1 MDVFG
6 KPWAS
11 FCHRNDVVLLLVFSA
26 WGSQKYMS
34 YRTKKKKKKR
44 IVQPKMSSVSIEKHE
59 SSPYPA

>member
-6 KPWAS
+6 KAWAS

-26 WGSQKYMS
+26 WGPQKYMS
-34 YRTKKKKKKR
+34 YRTKKKKR
-44 IVQPKMSSVSIEKHE
+44 IVQPKMSSVSTEKHE